1 MDDEDDLDEGEEQHI
16 EQSDHDSNSEQELE
30 DEEDEAEDDLV
41 NEGNFYLGKDN
52 TTRWRKT
59 VPAKNTRTRAHK
71 IIKHLPGTKGDARQ
85 AMSPYECIKLYISD
99 DIIRAITAS
108 TNIYIEKV
116 KAGFQ
121 RYCDAKLT
129 NEREISALIGI
140 LYLIASLRSSRK
152 NLHKLWDNSK
162 GNGVESCYLAF
173 SENRF
178 RFLLRCLRFD
188 DIRNR
193 LERKEIDKL
202 APITEI
208 FEIFLQNFQKN
219 FIPSEF
225 LTIDEQL
232 LSFRGRCPFIQFIPS
247 KPAKYGVKMFALVDA
262 KTSYALNLEPY
273 VGIQPEGPYRMS
285 NSPLDIVCRLV
296 EPVQGTNRNITG
308 DNWFSSIPLAKNLLD
323 NKKLT
328 YVGTLRKNK
337 REIPPNFLPHKTR
350 KEKSS
355 IFGYTEEYTLV
366 SYCPKKNKAVLL
378 LSSMHH
384 DDAIDPDTKEEQKP
398 EIITFYN
405 KTKIGV
411 DLIDQLCENYNVAR
425 NTCQWSF
432 FMIF

>member
-1 MDDEDDLDEGEEQHI
+1 MTEPPKKWRRVERTLDHEVLAKWFSELDSDDDQPMDDEDDLDEGEEQHI

-41 NEGNFYLGKDN
+41 NEGNFYLGKDK

-208 FEIFLQNFQKN
+208 FENFSTE
-219 FIPSEF
+219 FSEK
-225 LTIDEQL
+225 LYTQRI
-232 LSFRGRCPFIQFIPS
+232 
-247 KPAKYGVKMFALVDA
+247 
-262 KTSYALNLEPY
+262 
-273 VGIQPEGPYRMS
+273 
-285 NSPLDIVCRLV
+285 LD
-296 EPVQGTNRNITG
+296 
-308 DNWFSSIPLAKNLLD
+308 D
-323 NKKLT
+323 
-328 YVGTLRKNK
+328 
-337 REIPPNFLPHKTR
+337 
-350 KEKSS
+350 
-355 IFGYTEEYTLV
+355 
-366 SYCPKKNKAVLL
+366 
-378 LSSMHH
+378 
-384 DDAIDPDTKEEQKP
+384 
-398 EIITFYN
+398 
-405 KTKIGV
+405 
-411 DLIDQLCENYNVAR
+411 
-425 NTCQWSF
+425 
-432 FMIF
+432 